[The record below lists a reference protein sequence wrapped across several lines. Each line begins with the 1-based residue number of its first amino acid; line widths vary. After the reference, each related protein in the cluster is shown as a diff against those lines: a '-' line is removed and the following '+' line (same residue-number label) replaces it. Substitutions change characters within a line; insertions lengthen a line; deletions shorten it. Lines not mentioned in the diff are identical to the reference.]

1 MPKLTDY
8 ARKGF
13 NRRRRP
19 WESAELPEWWDAA
32 VWVAAG
38 GVVVVLVLSA
48 LLGGGGRTSGA
59 SGDSGARPYPV
70 QTLGARPTE
79 GAGASPSPGGTGS
92 TAPAPS
98 VPAGEQVKDFTATA
112 AVQVPVTGG
121 GTTVVPA
128 GARNVALAAARATAT
143 GNWSGIPFSG
153 TGRPTGSATG
163 AAGRPARQAAVSGL
177 TVADPAV
184 TGNSEYRFSAT
195 ITGAGGA
202 KPSVVPITVERDVS
216 GYAVRVGP

>member
-8 ARKGF
+8 ARKGY

-32 VWVAAG
+32 VWVAG
-38 GVVVVLVLSA
+38 GGIVVVLVLSA
-48 LLGGGGRTSGA
+48 LLGGGGGRTSSA

-70 QTLGARPTE
+70 QTLGSRPTE
-79 GAGASPSPGGTGS
+79 GTGASPSPGGTGS
-92 TAPAPS
+92 AAPP

-143 GNWSGIPFSG
+143 GDWSGIPFSG
-153 TGRPTGSATG
+153 TGRPTRPATG
-163 AAGRPARQAAVSGL
+163 AAGRPARQAAVSRL

-202 KPSVVPITVERDVS
+202 QPSVVPITVERDES